1 MSNNAGLGGL
11 RRWAWLS
18 IAAALLTIILKTWAW
33 HVSGSVGLLSD
44 ALESLVNLAGA
55 IMTLWML
62 AIAFQPADAK
72 HAYGHSKAEYFAS
85 GFEGLLILI
94 AALGIGGAA
103 LRRFL
108 QPSALMAADLGLLAS
123 SLAALINFLVARV
136 LLREGRRHHAIALE
150 ADAQHLMTDVWTSVG
165 VICGVA
171 AAAISGWL
179 WLDPLLALLVAL
191 HILWT
196 GGQLLYRSV
205 AGLMDSALPHEE
217 QAQIEAILERW
228 RGQGIEFH
236 ALLTREAASRVFI
249 SLHVLTPG
257 AWSVKKGHDLAEQV
271 EAGIR
276 RAIPRAHV
284 ITHLEPI
291 EDPASQ
297 EDLALDRPPP

>member
-1 MSNNAGLGGL
+1 
-11 RRWAWLS
+11 
-18 IAAALLTIILKTWAW
+18 
-33 HVSGSVGLLSD
+33 VGLLSD

-55 IMTLWML
+55 SMTLWML
-62 AIAFQPADAK
+62 VIAVQPADAK

-85 GFEGLLILI
+85 GFEGMLILL
-94 AALGIGGAA
+94 AALGIGWAA
-103 LRRFL
+103 MRRFL
-108 QPSALMAADLGLLAS
+108 HPAALMAADAGLLAAG
-123 SLAALINFLVARV
+123 LAALINFFVARA
-136 LLREGRRHHAIALE
+136 LLREGKKHHAVALE
-150 ADAQHLMTDVWTSVG
+150 ADARHLMTDVWTSVG
-165 VICGVA
+165 VIVGVA
-171 AAAISGWL
+171 AVEFTDWL
-179 WLDPLLALLVAL
+179 WLDPLVALVVAL

-196 GGQLLYRSV
+196 GARLFYRSV
-205 AGLMDSALPHEE
+205 AGLMDSALPREE
-217 QAQIEAILERW
+217 LAQIEAVLKPW

-257 AWSVKKGHDLAEQV
+257 AWSVKEGHDLAEQI

-297 EDLALDRPPP
+297 EDLTLDRPLS

>member
-1 MSNNAGLGGL
+1 MNAARRGGL
-11 RRWAWLS
+11 QVWAWLS
-18 IAAALLTIILKTWAW
+18 IAAALVTIALKTWAW

-62 AIAFQPADAK
+62 TIAARPADAK

-85 GFEGLLILI
+85 GFEGALILL
-94 AALGIGGAA
+94 AALGIGWAA
-103 LRRFL
+103 IQRFL
-108 QPSALMAADLGLLAS
+108 HPAPLMAVNAGLLAS
-123 SLAALINFLVARV
+123 GFAALINFLVARV
-136 LLREGRRHHAIALE
+136 LLREGKKHHAIALE
-150 ADAQHLMTDVWTSVG
+150 ADARHLLTDVWTSVG
-165 VICGVA
+165 VIAGVA
-171 AAAISGWL
+171 AAAFSGGL

-191 HILWT
+191 HILWA
-196 GGQLLYRSV
+196 GGRLLYRSV
-205 AGLMDSALPHEE
+205 AGLMDSALPREE
-217 QAQIEAILERW
+217 QARIEAILKTW

-257 AWSVKKGHDLAEQV
+257 AWSVQKGHDLAERI
-271 EAGIR
+271 EADIR

-297 EDLALDRPPP
+297 EDLTLDRSTP